1 MSLPVRYADLWKKQE
16 RKNSL
21 HDRVHVSR
29 YKGNKDRGLTK
40 WSSNLQFE
48 SSRELESVEK
58 LETSEK
64 IESST
69 ELESPNVV
77 PTKRGDY
84 KS

>member
-1 MSLPVRYADLWKKQE
+1 MF
-16 RKNSL
+16 
-21 HDRVHVSR
+21 HDREQVGR

-40 WSSNLQFE
+40 WSSNL
-48 SSRELESVEK
+48 RELESVEK

-69 ELESPNVV
+69 ELESSNMV

-84 KS
+84 KNW